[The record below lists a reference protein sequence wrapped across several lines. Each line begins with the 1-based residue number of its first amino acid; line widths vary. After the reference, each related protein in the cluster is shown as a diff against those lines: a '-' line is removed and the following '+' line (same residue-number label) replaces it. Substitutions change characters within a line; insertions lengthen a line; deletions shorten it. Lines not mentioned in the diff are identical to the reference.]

1 MKQTI
6 LLIGLMLYF
15 SCRAFIDP
23 FWAVL
28 MYYGLAV
35 LRPQYIWQWSL
46 PKGIRW
52 SLYAALVAIGIT
64 ILKHKLLSRKKLEP
78 IFMPLLFIFAFFL
91 AGSYYGALD
100 KEVAGKAGWEYAKIL
115 IMLVI
120 ASYTVTELR
129 HVRYL
134 AWMIFICLAY
144 VSFEMN
150 DLYLFHGN
158 LFIYHHGF
166 GGFDNNGAALM
177 LAMGIPFGFFFFFAE
192 RRWWRWIYLF
202 STIPMIHAVMCSFSR
217 GGMLSALVIGVCMFV
232 QMLKRKPIITTV
244 LGLGFLFIVSI
255 LAGPAVRERFD
266 TISEKFHDASA
277 QSRFMS
283 WRAGYRIAMDYP
295 VFGVGLRN
303 SNLITH
309 EYGADKEGRTIHN
322 VYLQIAAD
330 SGIGAASIFVM
341 LLGLGVAWFVWSA
354 SLTYHHL
361 NDYELRWH
369 HYISLACLWSLC
381 TFAFGSIFLSC
392 EAFELCYLL
401 MLMAAVSPALAGA
414 GVPSSVRA
422 KKEDVSSSVPVVPVL
437 SNGEIL

>member
-6 LLIGLMLYF
+6 LLIAMMLYF
-15 SCRAFIDP
+15 SCRAFVDP
-23 FWAVL
+23 FWAIL

-64 ILKHKLLSRKKLEP
+64 ILKHKLLKPKRVEP
-78 IFMPLLFIFAFFL
+78 IFLPLIFLFAFFL
-91 AGSYYGALD
+91 AGSYYGAMD
-100 KEVAGKAGWEYAKIL
+100 KDIAGKAGWEYAKIL
-115 IMLVI
+115 IMIVI
-120 ASYTVTELR
+120 SSYVITER
-129 HVRYL
+129 KHVRYL

-192 RRWWRWIYLF
+192 RRWWRWFYLA

-217 GGMLSALVIGVCMFV
+217 GGMLSALIIGACMFI
-232 QMLKRKPIITTV
+232 QMLKRKPLITS
-244 LGLGFLFIVSI
+244 LIGLGFLFVVST
-255 LAGPAVRERFD
+255 LAGQAIRARFD

-277 QSRFMS
+277 ESRFMS

-303 SNLITH
+303 SNLITQ
-309 EYGADKEGRTIHN
+309 EYGADKKGRTIHN

-330 SGIGAASIFVM
+330 SGLPAAVIFIMLIGLAF
-341 LLGLGVAWFVWSA
+341 AWFIWSA
-354 SLTYHHL
+354 HLTYHHTD
-361 NDYELRWH
+361 DYEMRWH
-369 HYISLACLWSLC
+369 HYISLACLWSLA
-381 TFAFGSIFLSC
+381 TFSFGSLFLSC
-392 EAFELCYLL
+392 EAFELCYLF
-401 MLMAAVSPALAGA
+401 MLMGAVAPSLA
-414 GVPSSVRA
+414 RA
-422 KKEDVSSSVPVVPVL
+422 SEMKKAPELQKNSISAPLAIL
-437 SNGEIL
+437 SGGDIL